1 MQIHTNQIPT
11 ETATPSVAIDLE
23 IFGMRKR
30 KLHRPEG
37 TFACLVISDG
47 VDVWLFDREDMIQEA
62 LDSVKDH
69 RWIMHNSQFDIFHL
83 RRWADVPD
91 RSPELLWDTMIIE
104 RLMYSGYYDG
114 FSLSDLARRYL
125 DIQMD
130 KKARKMFEKATHLN
144 ARLRKYTAD
153 DGITTYRVYAHQ
165 YAEWINQARDG
176 ALSKLWELECETIF
190 TVLDFKGFKVD
201 EVGWNAVADA
211 YEEQRDNIRAKLDFN
226 PASPKQVQ
234 VALAKKGLNVK
245 NTQAKTLEEHKDRPI
260 VQSILK
266 YRKAMKLA
274 GTYGRKF
281 IEDNMEEDGRVYASY
296 RTLGAATGR
305 MSSANPN
312 MQNIPRAKEFR
323 AGFVA
328 DRGHKLI
335 VADYSQQEPRI
346 AGFLSQDAALLGMFL
361 DGKDIHLEVTRWIFD
376 DPTIPR
382 TDPRR
387 YIGKTLNLA
396 ITYGLTAHSLA
407 ERVTTWNAQHGIQDI
422 MTEYE
427 AEKLISKYFLL
438 FSGLSEW
445 IDHMRYNGERDEYVE
460 TVMGRRVWL
469 NHYNRQW
476 PNNAINA
483 PIQGGAADQM
493 KLALNMFRKAC
504 KRLGWL
510 FSVVSVVHDEIVA
523 EAPEDIAEEMRDILI
538 QCMTGAGF
546 ELYPEIPWK
555 VDAEIGSSWAS
566 KA

>member
-1 MQIHTNQIPT
+1 MTTFTNQIPT

-47 VDVWLFDREDMIQEA
+47 VDTWLFDREDMIQDA

-69 RWIMHNSQFDIFHL
+69 RWIMHNSQFDLFHL
-83 RRWADVPD
+83 RRWADVPE
-91 RSPELLWDTMIIE
+91 RVPERLWDTMIIE
-104 RLMYSGYYDG
+104 RLMFSGYYDG
-114 FSLSDLARRYL
+114 FSLADLARRYM
-125 DIQMD
+125 DVVMD
-130 KKARKMFEKATHLN
+130 KKVRKEFEKATQLN
-144 ARLRKYTAD
+144 GRLRKYTAD
-153 DGITTYRVYAHQ
+153 DGMLTYKVYAHQ
-165 YAEWINQARDG
+165 HAAWINSGRG
-176 ALSKLWELECETIF
+176 ENLGKLWALECETIF
-190 TVLDFKGFKVD
+190 TALDFKGFKVD
-201 EVGWNAVADA
+201 EVGWIAVADA
-211 YEEQRDNIRAKLDFN
+211 YEEKRDTIRESVDFN
-226 PASPKQVQ
+226 PASPKQVKE
-234 VALAKKGLNVK
+234 ALAKKGINVK

-260 VQSILK
+260 VQKILD

-281 IEDNMEEDGRVYASY
+281 IEDNMEEDGRVYAHY
-296 RTLGAATGR
+296 WTLGAATGR

-312 MQNIPRAKEFR
+312 MQNIPRATEFR

-328 DRGHKLI
+328 ERGHSLI

-346 AGFLSQDAALLGMFL
+346 AGYLSQDEALLGMFR
-361 DGKDIHLEVTRWIFD
+361 DQKDIHLEVTRWIFD
-376 DPTIPR
+376 DPTIPKS
-382 TDPRR
+382 DPRR

-407 ERVTTWNAQHGIQDI
+407 SRVSTWYRQNGYSDTMSEREAERVIQR
-422 MTEYE
+422 
-427 AEKLISKYFLL
+427 YFSL
-438 FSGLSEW
+438 FGGLSEW

-460 TVMGRRVWL
+460 TKLGRRIWL

-504 KRLGWL
+504 KRLQWV
-510 FSVVSVVHDEIVA
+510 FPVVSVVHDEIVA
-523 EAPEDIAEEMRDILI
+523 EAPDDLAEEMRDVLV
-538 QCMTGAGF
+538 QCMIGAGV
-546 ELYPEIPWK
+546 EIYPGIDWA
-555 VDAEIGSSWAS
+555 VDAEIGPSWAS